1 MRLPDDQ
8 FTSWKPKNATLD
20 DGEAEASWLARFATP
35 SLSYV
40 RVCIYIFGLPGRR
53 PRVGSQSQ
61 AQQATYYTS
70 TPFRSWAS
78 QHMHVMD
85 QLLASGAVAWPAP
98 KAKPALQAGAG
109 SPCRPGLQLQRA
121 QRNDD
126 HRISRACAQLPPAR
140 LPAALI
146 GSPAGA
152 RARREQL
159 KAGRLQDHPDELVRS
174 RRFGPIL
181 LRQPRAC
188 THRPMM
194 SMGRPIDARAR
205 ERERETKGSG
215 GVPLA

>member
-1 MRLPDDQ
+1 MAGAESQASIAGGRGEPVPAVLAVAA
-8 FTSWKPKNATLD
+8 KRNATTTT
-20 DGEAEASWLARFATP
+20 GSSVARA
-35 SLSYV
+35 
-40 RVCIYIFGLPGRR
+40 
-53 PRVGSQSQ
+53 
-61 AQQATYYTS
+61 
-70 TPFRSWAS
+70 
-78 QHMHVMD
+78 
-85 QLLASGAVAWPAP
+85 
-98 KAKPALQAGAG
+98 
-109 SPCRPGLQLQRA
+109 
-121 QRNDD
+121 RN
-126 HRISRACAQLPPAR
+126 SLPPAR
-140 LPAALI
+140 LPALI

>member
-1 MRLPDDQ
+1 MCV
-8 FTSWKPKNATLD
+8 
-20 DGEAEASWLARFATP
+20 
-35 SLSYV
+35 Y
-40 RVCIYIFGLPGRR
+40 IYLPGRPSS
-53 PRVGSQSQ
+53 PRAGGVGACIGSQSQ
-61 AQQATYYTS
+61 AQATYYTS
-70 TPFRSWAS
+70 TPFRSCRAS
-78 QHMHVMD
+78 QHMHGMD
-85 QLLASGAVAWPAP
+85 QQLLASGAVAWPAP

>member
-1 MRLPDDQ
+1 M
-8 FTSWKPKNATLD
+8 
-20 DGEAEASWLARFATP
+20 
-35 SLSYV
+35 
-40 RVCIYIFGLPGRR
+40 CIYIFGLPGRR
-53 PRVGSQSQ
+53 PRALGEWGHCIGSQSQ